1 MKVRRGVQKMET
13 KNLEAALEVIPFLE
27 LPEGIRI
34 LEVTHSSPLFTPV
47 LGCVNLLDNKKIDLC
62 VVNSGE
68 MTSNV
73 LGYYEKIFFH
83 SLGGM
88 HETHWNQAYDVVLIP
103 DALNTLSKQ
112 EGDALLHWLIQRG
125 VSLIYAL
132 VKDDNL
138 DQTWTIPDFKSF
150 DISFYRLPKLN
161 QKLIKIYPATSKAV
175 KPLQPMMKSRNPLTI
190 LYVITHRSL
199 TGGLK
204 ILYEQMKFL
213 QKLGYRIKLMIRGD
227 YDRIVPT
234 WVEDFVPDEEIIR
247 RPYEP
252 YLTDDLEA
260 DIIFATFT
268 GEFEE
273 LVSDRIPV
281 FYWEQG
287 HEALYGDVQSLQSEV
302 ILRNRLKKQFSHDI
316 YYATNSLYVHD
327 IVQTRFGKNSYIFPI
342 YIDTSFYYP
351 EVKKEK
357 EKLTILLV
365 GNPVLKFKGFVK
377 ALTVLVNV
385 WNRGLRFKVVW
396 ACQVKP
402 EVSPVPFEIDYQ
414 VNVSQLELAKV
425 YREADILLSCSD
437 YEGAAMPPLE
447 AMASGVCVVATNCG
461 GIMQYAQHE
470 KNALI
475 SQTHQVSELAD
486 GLTRLLTDPALRE
499 RLIQN
504 GLKTAQSLSFERGIT
519 RLENILQTI
528 VDDFQRNKQVN
539 YSQYKVSVIIP
550 AYQVEKY
557 ILRSVSSVL
566 RQTFKD
572 IEVIIVDDGSTDL
585 TAKLS
590 DDIAKAYQNIQVIHQ
605 SNLGSAKARE
615 VGVQMAKGEYLL
627 FLDADDWLDKEAL
640 EKLYT
645 QATLEEA
652 DIVLFQAVLVIG
664 NKGYELN
671 IFSGCPEEIA
681 ATPVLHFLQDKI
693 KPSMCAKFIK
703 RSFLN
708 EHQIHF
714 PDISYAEDVVVTSR
728 LLRYHPKLSFCD
740 QRFYY
745 YDQRE
750 GSLVHSVNETR
761 LEIFKALE
769 EVANVLR
776 GCQLYDRYKKE
787 YINFAFQHLSP
798 VKKVC
803 LENQELKAAFDSQYQ
818 HWYEKYLNGKFI
830 IEQREGIDSD

>member
-1 MKVRRGVQKMET
+1 MET
-13 KNLEAALEVIPFLE
+13 KNLEAALEIIPFLE
-27 LPEGIRI
+27 LPEGSRI

-47 LGCVNLLDNKKIDLC
+47 LGSVNLLGNRKVDLC
-62 VVNSGE
+62 FVNSGE
-68 MTSNV
+68 MESNV

-83 SLGGM
+83 SLGRIQAKQ
-88 HETHWNQAYDVVLIP
+88 WNKVYDVVLIP
-103 DALNTLSKQ
+103 NALNTLSK
-112 EGDALLHWLIQRG
+112 EDGEELLRWLVKSG

-161 QKLIKIYPATSKAV
+161 QKLIKIYPTASKAV
-175 KPLQPMMKSRNPLTI
+175 KPLQPTVNLRKPLTI
-190 LYVITHRSL
+190 LYVMTHKSL

-213 QKLGYRIKLMIRGD
+213 QQLGYRIKLMIRGN

-247 RPYEP
+247 RPDEP
-252 YLTDDLEA
+252 YLTADLEA
-260 DIIFATFT
+260 DIIFATFI
-268 GEFEE
+268 GEFEQ
-273 LVSDRIPV
+273 LVNDRIPV

-287 HEALYGDVQSLQSEV
+287 HEALYGDVQLLQSESV
-302 ILRNRLKKQFSHDI
+302 VRSRLKKQFSQDI

-327 IVQTRFGKNSYIFPI
+327 LVQTRFGKNSYIFPI

-351 EVKKEK
+351 EFKE
-357 EKLTILLV
+357 EKGDLTILLV
-365 GNPVLKFKGFVK
+365 GNPVLKFKGFIK
-377 ALTVLVNV
+377 ALTVLINV
-385 WNRGLRFKVVW
+385 WNRGLRFNVVW

-402 EVSPVPFEIDYQ
+402 EVSPVPFEINYQ

-475 SQTHQVSELAD
+475 SKTHQVSELAD
-486 GLTRLLTDPALRE
+486 ELTRLLTNPLLRE
-499 RLIQN
+499 RLVQN

-519 RLENILQTI
+519 QLENILQTI
-528 VDDFQRNKQVN
+528 IDDFQKNKQVCH
-539 YSQYKVSVIIP
+539 SQYKVSVIIP

-566 RQTFKD
+566 RQTLKEV
-572 IEVIIVDDGSTDL
+572 EVIIVDDGSTDL

-590 DDIAKAYQNIQVIHQ
+590 DDMAKVYQNIRVIHQ
-605 SNLGSAKARE
+605 KNLGSAKARE
-615 VGVQMAKGEYLL
+615 AGVQVAKGEYLL

-640 EKLYT
+640 ENLYA
-645 QATLEEA
+645 QAMLEEA
-652 DIVLFQAVLVIG
+652 DIVLFQAMIVMR

-671 IFSGCPEEIA
+671 IFSGCPEEIS
-681 ATPVLHFLQDKI
+681 ATPVLHFLKDKI

-703 RSFLN
+703 RSFIDK
-708 EHQIHF
+708 HQIHF
-714 PDISYAEDVVVTSR
+714 PDISYAEDVVITTQ
-728 LLRYHPKLSFCD
+728 LLRHHPKLSFCN

-769 EVANVLR
+769 EVANVLKSS
-776 GCQLYDRYKKE
+776 QLYERYEKE
-787 YINFAFQHLSP
+787 YINFSLQHLSP
-798 VKKVC
+798 VKQIC
-803 LENQELKAAFDSQYQ
+803 LENQTLKAAFDSHYQ
-818 HWYEKYLNGKFI
+818 NWHDKYLNGKFA
-830 IEQREGIDSD
+830 IEQREGVDSD